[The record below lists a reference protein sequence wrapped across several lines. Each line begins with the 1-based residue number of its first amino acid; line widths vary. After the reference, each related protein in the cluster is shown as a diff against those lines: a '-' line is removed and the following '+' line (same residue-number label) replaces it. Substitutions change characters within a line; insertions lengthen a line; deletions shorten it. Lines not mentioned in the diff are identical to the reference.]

1 MVKENAQPAYK
12 PIYKDK
18 DGDWFIELWFIP
30 IMVGFVPG
38 VILLAISTFMA

>member
-30 IMVGFVPG
+30 IMIGFVPG
-38 VILLAISTFMA
+38 VILLVIDWLGA